1 ELVGHNVA
9 LNKRDPRLRNAPS
22 LGPREHVTVVVY
34 GQHLLAAKCE
44 LSRQKTLAATY
55 VERTPATGWDRP
67 QHQVVVM
74 NVVIP
79 GGAHGPFIMH
89 GSLLFPIS
97 WGMNPYKSFRI
108 RDHRKGPPI
117 GAVRAVRDRTEQ

>member
-1 ELVGHNVA
+1 MKSNERSGNWWVITSLSTH
-9 LNKRDPRLRNAPS
+9 DPRLRFAPS

-34 GQHLLAAKCE
+34 GHHLLAAMCE

-79 GGAHGPFIMH
+79 GGAHGPFIITGH
-89 GSLLFPIS
+89 SLFP
-97 WGMNPYKSFRI
+97 
-108 RDHRKGPPI
+108 
-117 GAVRAVRDRTEQ
+117 